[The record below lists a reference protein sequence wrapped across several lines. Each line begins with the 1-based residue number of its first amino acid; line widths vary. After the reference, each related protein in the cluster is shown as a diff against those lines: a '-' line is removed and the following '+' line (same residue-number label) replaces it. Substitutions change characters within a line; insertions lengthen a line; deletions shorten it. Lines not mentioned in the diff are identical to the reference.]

1 MLRRRSPGLMLLA
14 VLPFLAGCDLTAQ
27 QMPPSH
33 PYFVFFA
40 PNSAALDGTGRTIV
54 ADAAAYAKVYPLAP
68 IAVTGYGD
76 PAVGAADAAR
86 MARLRADALVKE
98 LTADGVDARRIAVRP
113 PAVGADVASSQAA
126 RRGDIVVGLLP

>member
-27 QMPPSH
+27 QMPPSR

-40 PNSAALDGTGRTIV
+40 PNSAVLDSPARTIV

-68 IAVTGYGD
+68 VAVTGYGD
-76 PAVGAADAAR
+76 PALGAADAAR

-98 LTADGVDARRIAVRP
+98 LAADGVDAKRIAVRP
-113 PAVGADVASSQAA
+113 PAVGADVASPQAA
-126 RRGDIVVGLLP
+126 RRGDIIVGLLP